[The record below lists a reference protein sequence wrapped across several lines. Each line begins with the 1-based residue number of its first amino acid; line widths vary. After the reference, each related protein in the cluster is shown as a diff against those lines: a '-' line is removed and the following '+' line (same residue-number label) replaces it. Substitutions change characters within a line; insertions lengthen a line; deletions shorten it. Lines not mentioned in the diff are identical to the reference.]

1 MIAELDHLKRR
12 LLESARVM
20 ERVAEEQ
27 AETILQVGELI
38 SEAVLGG
45 KCLYFFGN
53 GGSAADCQHLAAE
66 FVGRFVLE
74 KRALSAI
81 ALTTDT
87 SALTAIANDYGYEHV
102 FERQVEA
109 LVREG
114 DIAIG
119 ISTSGGSANVVL
131 GLQAARKLGAI
142 AVAMT
147 GGKPGKCGEVA
158 EKVISVPSEV
168 TARVQ
173 EAHITIGH
181 LFCEMVDD
189 RWQSRASRS
198 GGGS

>member
-1 MIAELDHLKRR
+1 MTSGVNCLKKR

-27 AETILQVGELI
+27 AATIFEVGELI
-38 SEAVLGG
+38 AEAVLGG
-45 KCLYFFGN
+45 KCLFLFGN

-74 KRALSAI
+74 RRPLSAI

-87 SALTAIANDYGYEHV
+87 SALTAIANDYGYEQV
-102 FERQVEA
+102 FERQIEA

-114 DIAIG
+114 DVAIG
-119 ISTSGGSANVVL
+119 ISTSGGSENVVL
-131 GLQAARKLGAI
+131 GLQAARNRGAI
-142 AVAMT
+142 AVALT
-147 GGKPGKCGEVA
+147 GGKPGKCGDVA

-173 EAHITIGH
+173 ESHIAIGH

-198 GGGS
+198 GEGA